1 MSRNNKI
8 HPGCNAFLTGLAT
21 AGLVLGGAVFSP
33 ASATQQLYC
42 NGRMNNGWTYSAQ
55 FLNGRFTEIRWER
68 PGQPPIVSSLSFQST
83 NQARQPVYTGSIMAA
98 TMVTL
103 VDLSRGNVRPGSQI
117 SVTAEEWGTSTG
129 NCGLSSDNSMGNS
142 SDWFTDARTNL
153 MGANGNQARRWLTRN
168 NFFFNQTVQHT
179 NRRIVE
185 RWNRNNPNGA
195 IDVIFVN
202 NIVSDV
208 VMAR

>member
-1 MSRNNKI
+1 MDTNKNI
-8 HPGCNAFLTGLAT
+8 KNGATLFLTGLAT
-21 AGLVLGGAVFSP
+21 VGLILGEAVFSS
-33 ASATQQLYC
+33 ASAAQQLFC

-68 PGQPPIVSSLSFQST
+68 PGQPPIVSNLTFQST
-83 NQARQPVYTGSIMAA
+83 NEARQPVYTGSIMAA

-142 SDWFTDARTNL
+142 SDWFTTAQKNL
-153 MGANGNQARRWLTRN
+153 VGFNANQARRWLKRN
-168 NFFFNQTVQHT
+168 NFFFNQTLEQT
-179 NRRIVE
+179 NRRTVE

-195 IDVIFVN
+195 INVIFVN

-208 VMAR
+208 LMAR

>member
-1 MSRNNKI
+1 MNRNKNIQK
-8 HPGCNAFLTGLAT
+8 GAMLFLTGLAT
-21 AGLVLGGAVFSP
+21 VGLVLGEAVFSS
-33 ASATQQLYC
+33 ASAAQQLFC

-68 PGQPPIVSSLSFQST
+68 SGQPPIVSNLSFQST
-83 NQARQPVYTGSIMAA
+83 NNARQPVYTGSIMAA

-129 NCGLSSDNSMGNS
+129 NCGLSSGNSMGNS
-142 SDWFTDARTNL
+142 SDWFTNARKNL
-153 MGANGNQARRWLTRN
+153 IGSNENQARRWLTRN
-168 NFFFNQTVQHT
+168 NFVFNQTMEHT
-179 NRRIVE
+179 NRRIIE
-185 RWNRNNPNGA
+185 RWSRNNPNGV

-202 NIVSDV
+202 NRVSDV
-208 VMAR
+208 VMVR